1 MILLSQSGAS
11 RQRILVVDDEPDI
24 VEYLCTALEDNGYET
39 MGVIEADKALAAA
52 KSFGPSAILL
62 DVLMP
67 GHSGLALYRDMRLDA
82 ALANV
87 PVIFLSG
94 YPATKQDGSRTP
106 RWEEWKVPPPEGFLD
121 KPVSISTLL
130 ATIKKILYREGRGG
144 ANG

>member
-1 MILLSQSGAS
+1 MMLLSQSGAS

-82 ALANV
+82 VLANV